1 MRHPFVMMMLVI
13 LGLSAAHCD
22 GTNSSDDTEGTD
34 DTVSTDSGTESDGPF
49 ELLWTDDFDTIDTS
63 KWQLMTH
70 TWDGNLAQFTGTNAS
85 VSDGILSLALTETP
99 DDTEKPFR
107 GVEMRSIDTLT
118 YGKLEASIRFAPGSA
133 VVSSLVLIYTP
144 WPPDDWNEID
154 IEFLGKNTQDIQFNH
169 MVNIPPADPETG
181 HIQFPYLAALD
192 FDATE
197 DFHTYTI
204 EWVPEEVRFFVD
216 GTLMYTA
223 TEEVSYLTLPQNILM
238 TIWASDAPGWAGPV
252 DDTTSPT
259 SVTYDWIKVYRYIGE

>member
-34 DTVSTDSGTESDGPF
+34 DTVSTDSENESDGPF

-70 TWDGNLAQFTGTNAS
+70 TWDGNLALFTGANAS

-118 YGKLEASIRFAPGSA
+118 YGKLEASIRFSPGSA

-181 HIQFPYLAALD
+181 HIQFPHLAALD